1 MKQIIFFLL
10 LSTSLFSQK
19 VTTSIDTTKN
29 KIGAQFN
36 LTFKTTVDSMV
47 TVSFPKVKNFGL
59 MEVIRDYKIDTIKK
73 DNTYEL
79 IKKYGLTQFDS
90 GRYQIPRMAVLINKK
105 PVYSDSIS
113 VEVQNVKVDTLKQ
126 KMYDIK
132 PIIEVPSQTNY
143 WSYLAWI
150 MLLAGIAALVYFLIK
165 KFQKK
170 KIEAETYK
178 TPIEKAT
185 SLLNNL
191 EKKSLW
197 QNGNV
202 KEYYSELTDI
212 ARNYIEEALD
222 VPAMESTTAELI
234 VALKQASIKKKMK
247 LSQET
252 ILNLESVLKQA
263 DLVKFAKSKPLDFE
277 IEADKTKIQ
286 KTIVI
291 LDKAIPIV
299 IENDELAQF
308 TEAQRQE
315 KIKLELK
322 KKRKARLT
330 ITLFIIAAI
339 LFFTTL
345 YFVFTKGFTY
355 VKDTIIGHP
364 TKELLE
370 SEWVTSQYGNPGIL
384 IETPKVL
391 KRMDSEKM
399 VPKET
404 MALIKEMQMFGYG
417 SFTDDFYI
425 MVSTTKLKTPTEI
438 DLTKVMDGVAK
449 MMELQGATNI
459 LFKQEEYNTN
469 ENLKGQKAYGTMT
482 VIDAISKKS
491 IRAYYEVLFFKQE
504 QGLQQII
511 VFRNEEDTYGKE
523 IMERVIKSVELK
535 EAN

>member
-1 MKQIIFFLL
+1 MRIIVFLL
-10 LSTSLFSQK
+10 FFTSSLFSQK
-19 VTTSIDTTKN
+19 VITSIDTTKN

-36 LTFKTTVDSMV
+36 LTLTTTVDSM
-47 TVSFPKVKNFGL
+47 TSVSFPKVKNFGL

-73 DNTYEL
+73 NNTYEL

-90 GRYQIPRMAVLINKK
+90 GRYKIPRMAVLINKK
-105 PVYSDSIS
+105 LVFSDSIT
-113 VEVQNVKVDTLKQ
+113 VEVQSVKVDTLKQ

-132 PIIEVPSQTNY
+132 PIIEVPTETNY
-143 WSYLAWI
+143 WDYLAW
-150 MLLAGIAALVYFLIK
+150 LTVFAGISALLYFGIK

-170 KIEAETYK
+170 KIEEDTFK

-185 SLLNNL
+185 NLLNDL

-197 QNGNV
+197 QNGNI

-234 VALKQASIKKKMK
+234 VALKQASITKKMK

-286 KTIVI
+286 KTIVT
-291 LDKAIPIV
+291 LDKAIPII
-299 IENDELAQF
+299 IEDQEIEQLN
-308 TEAQRQE
+308 EAQRQE
-315 KIKLELK
+315 QIKLALK
-322 KKRKARLT
+322 KKRKNR
-330 ITLFIIAAI
+330 IINTAAI
-339 LFFTTL
+339 VLGITVAAFT

-370 SEWVTSQYGNPGIL
+370 SEWITSQYGNPGIT

-391 KRMDSEKM
+391 MRMDHEKM
-399 VPKET
+399 VPKEVL
-404 MALIKEMQMFGYG
+404 AVIKEMQMFGYG
-417 SFTDDFYI
+417 SLVDNFY
-425 MVSTTKLKTPTEI
+425 VLTATTKLKNPTDA
-438 DLTKVMDGVAK
+438 DLSQAIEGAIKA
-449 MMELQGATNI
+449 MESQGASNI
-459 LFKQEEYNTN
+459 VLKQEDFQTS
-469 ENLKGQKAYGTMT
+469 KGISGKKGFGTMIVT
-482 VIDAISKKS
+482 NPITQEKLKQSFEML
-491 IRAYYEVLFFKQE
+491 YFKEE
-504 QGLQQII
+504 QGLQQIMVI
-511 VFRNEEDTYGKE
+511 HTQSDLYGKE
-523 IMERVIKSVELK
+523 IMERIFKSVELK
-535 EAN
+535 EVK

>member
-1 MKQIIFFLL
+1 MKYIILFLFL
-10 LSTSLFSQK
+10 TTSLFSQK

-36 LTFKTTVDSMV
+36 LTFKTTVDSMA

-90 GRYQIPRMAVLINKK
+90 GRFQIPRMAVLINKK
-105 PVYSDSIS
+105 PVFSDSIT

-132 PIIEVPSQTNY
+132 PIIEVPTETNY
-143 WSYLAWI
+143 WDYLAW
-150 MLLAGIAALVYFLIK
+150 LLLLVGIAALIYFGIK

-170 KIEAETYK
+170 KIEEETFK

-185 SLLNNL
+185 NLLNNL
-191 EKKSLW
+191 EKKALW

-234 VALKQASIKKKMK
+234 AALKQASITKKMK

-286 KTIVI
+286 KSIIT
-291 LDKAIPIV
+291 LDKSIPIV
-299 IENDELAQF
+299 VANDELAQF

-315 KIKLELK
+315 KIKAELK
-322 KKRKARLT
+322 KKRKTRIT
-330 ITLFIIAAI
+330 ITLVCIAGI

-355 VKDTIIGHP
+355 VKDTLIGHP

-384 IETPKVL
+384 LETPKVL
-391 KRMDSEKM
+391 KRMDAEKS

-404 MALIKEMQMFGYG
+404 MALIKEMQMFAFG

-425 MVSTTKLKTPTEI
+425 MVSTSKLKTPTEI
-438 DLTKVMDGVAK
+438 DLTKVMEGVAK
-449 MMELQGATNI
+449 MMELQGASNI
-459 LFKQEEYNTN
+459 FFKQEEFNTGQ
-469 ENLKGQKAYGTMT
+469 NLKGQKAFGTMLVT
-482 VIDAISKKS
+482 NPVNQKTARI
-491 IRAYYEVLFFKQE
+491 YYEILFFKQE
-504 QGLQQII
+504 QGLQQIMI
-511 VFRNEEDTYGKE
+511 FRNENDTYGKE
-523 IMERVIKSVELK
+523 IMERVMKSVELK

>member
-1 MKQIIFFLL
+1 MKQIIFFIL
-10 LSTSLFSQK
+10 LSSSLFSQK
-19 VTTSIDTTKN
+19 VTTSIDKTKN

-36 LTFKTTVDSMV
+36 LTLKTTVDSMA

-90 GRYQIPRMAVLINKK
+90 GQYEIPKIAVLINKK
-105 PVYSDSIS
+105 PIYSDAIS
-113 VEVQNVKVDTLKQ
+113 VEVQSVKVDTLKQ

-132 PIIEVPSQTNY
+132 PIIEVPIETNY
-143 WSYLAWI
+143 WNYLAWI
-150 MLLAGIAALVYFLIK
+150 ALLLGIAALIYFAIK

-170 KIEAETYK
+170 KVEEEAFK

-185 SLLNNL
+185 NLLNNL

-197 QNGNV
+197 QNGNI

-234 VALKQASIKKKMK
+234 VALKQASITKKMK

-252 ILNLESVLKQA
+252 ILNLENVLKQA

-286 KTIVI
+286 KTIVT
-291 LDKAIPIV
+291 LDKAIPII
-299 IENDELAQF
+299 IEDQEIAQLN
-308 TEAQRQE
+308 EAQRQE
-315 KIKLELK
+315 QIKLALK
-322 KKRKARLT
+322 KKRKKR
-330 ITLFIIAAI
+330 IINTVAI
-339 LFFTTL
+339 LVGIAVAAFT
-345 YFVFTKGFTY
+345 YFVFAKGFTY

-364 TKELLE
+364 IKELLE
-370 SEWVTSQYGNPGIL
+370 SEWITSQYGNPGIT

-391 KRMDSEKM
+391 KRMDHEKM
-399 VPKET
+399 VPKE
-404 MALIKEMQMFGYG
+404 ALGLIKEMQMFGYG
-417 SFTDDFYI
+417 SLVDNFYVLI
-425 MVSTTKLKTPTEI
+425 ATTKFKNPTDAELSQAI
-438 DLTKVMDGVAK
+438 EGSAK
-449 MMELQGATNI
+449 AMETQGASNIVLRQVDFKTSKGVLGKKGFGTMTITNPI
-459 LFKQEEYNTN
+459 TN
-469 ENLKGQKAYGTMT
+469 ENLQQSFEMLY
-482 VIDAISKKS
+482 
-491 IRAYYEVLFFKQE
+491 FKE
-504 QGLQQII
+504 TQGLQQIMVI
-511 VFRNEEDTYGKE
+511 HTQSDTYGKE
-523 IMERVIKSVELK
+523 IMERIIKSVELK

>member
-1 MKQIIFFLL
+1 
-10 LSTSLFSQK
+10 
-19 VTTSIDTTKN
+19 
-29 KIGAQFN
+29 
-36 LTFKTTVDSMV
+36 MV
-47 TVSFPKVKNFGL
+47 TVSFPKAKNFGL
-59 MEVIRDYKIDTIKK
+59 LEVIRDYKIDTIKK

-90 GRYQIPRMAVLINKK
+90 GRYQIPRIAVLINKK
-105 PVYSDSIS
+105 PFYSDSIS
-113 VEVQNVKVDTLKQ
+113 VVVQNVKVDTLQQ

-132 PIIEVPSQTNY
+132 PIIDVPSETNY
-143 WSYLAWI
+143 WSYLAW
-150 MLLAGIAALVYFLIK
+150 LLLLSGIATLIYFLIK

-170 KIEAETYK
+170 KIQEEIYK

-222 VPAMESTTAELI
+222 VPAMESTTSELI
-234 VALKQASIKKKMK
+234 LALKTASAKKKMK
-247 LSQET
+247 LSPET
-252 ILNLESVLKQA
+252 ILNLENVLKQA

-286 KTIVI
+286 KSII
-291 LDKAIPIV
+291 SLDKSIPKV
-299 IENDELAQF
+299 IENDDLAEF

-322 KKRKARLT
+322 KKQKARLT
-330 ITLFIIAAI
+330 ITLLIIAAI
-339 LFFTTL
+339 LFLTTL

-370 SEWVTSQYGNPGIL
+370 SEWITSQYGNPGIL

-391 KRMDSEKM
+391 KRLDSEKM
-399 VPKET
+399 IPKET
-404 MALIKEMQMFGYG
+404 MALIKEMQMFAYG

-425 MVSTTKLKTPTEI
+425 MVSTTKLKSPTEI

-459 LFKQEEYNTN
+459 LFKQEEFNTN
-469 ENLKGQKAYGTMT
+469 TNLKGQKAYGTMT
-482 VIDAISKKS
+482 VNDKISKKS

-504 QGLQQII
+504 QGLQQIM
-511 VFRNEEDTYGKE
+511 VFRNEEDLYGKE
-523 IMERVIKSVELK
+523 IMERVMKSVELK

>member
-36 LTFKTTVDSMV
+36 LTFKTTVDSMA

-59 MEVIRDYKIDTIKK
+59 LEVIRDYKIDTIKK

-90 GRYQIPRMAVLINKK
+90 GRYQIPRMVVLINKK
-105 PVYSDSIS
+105 SFYSDSIS

-132 PIIEVPSQTNY
+132 PIIEVPTETNY

-150 MLLAGIAALVYFLIK
+150 MLLAGMAALTYFLIK

-170 KIEAETYK
+170 KIESETYK

-234 VALKQASIKKKMK
+234 VALKQASINKKMK

-252 ILNLESVLKQA
+252 ILNLENVLKQA

-277 IEADKTKIQ
+277 IESDKTKIQ
-286 KTIVI
+286 KTII
-291 LDKAIPIV
+291 TLDKAIPVV
-299 IENDELAQF
+299 IEDQELAQF

-322 KKRKARLT
+322 KKRKTRVL
-330 ITLFIIAAI
+330 ITLFIIAGI
-339 LFFTTL
+339 MFFTTL

-364 TKELLE
+364 SKELLE
-370 SEWVTSQYGNPGIL
+370 GEWVTSQYGNPGIS
-384 IETPKVL
+384 IETPRVL

-399 VPKET
+399 VPKE
-404 MALIKEMQMFGYG
+404 ALAAIKEMQMFGYG
-417 SFTDDFYI
+417 SLVDNFYI
-425 MVSTTKLKTPTEI
+425 VIASTKLKSPTDA
-438 DLTKVMDGVAK
+438 DLSKAIEGSIKAMEAQGVS
-449 MMELQGATNI
+449 NI
-459 LFKQEEYNTN
+459 VLKQEDLQTSNGVSGKKGFGTLIVTN
-469 ENLKGQKAYGTMT
+469 PITKEKLQQRFE
-482 VIDAISKKS
+482 I
-491 IRAYYEVLFFKQE
+491 LCFKEE
-504 QGLQQII
+504 QGLQQIM
-511 VFRNEEDTYGKE
+511 VFGNEDDTYGKQ
-523 IMERVIKSVELK
+523 ITERVIKSVELK
-535 EAN
+535 EAK